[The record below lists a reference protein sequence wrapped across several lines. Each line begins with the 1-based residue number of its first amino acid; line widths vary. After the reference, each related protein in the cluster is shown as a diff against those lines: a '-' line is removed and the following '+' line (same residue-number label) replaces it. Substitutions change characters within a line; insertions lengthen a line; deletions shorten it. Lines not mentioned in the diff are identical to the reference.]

1 VLLRTEFFLVDLKFA
16 SEGELDVSTY
26 YSIVRSSWG
35 NGKLFAHLLSN
46 VTLVND
52 CGMVSGG
59 QGASEGVD
67 KMVSHAAQVP
77 TSFGRELR
85 VCLRCALVKT
95 YDQFKDSGCEN
106 CQFFNMDKDHDRVLE
121 CTTPNFAGVIS
132 CMDPTSSWAA
142 RWLRISKF
150 VPGCYAL
157 TVTGELSEEMQVC
170 LLQLLP
176 IG

>member
-26 YSIVRSSWG
+26 YRIVWSSWG

-95 YDQFKDSGCEN
+95 YDQ
-106 CQFFNMDKDHDRVLE
+106 V
-121 CTTPNFAGVIS
+121 
-132 CMDPTSSWAA
+132 
-142 RWLRISKF
+142 
-150 VPGCYAL
+150 Y
-157 TVTGELSEEMQVC
+157 
-170 LLQLLP
+170 LLP
-176 IG
+176 SLSMNY